1 MKRAQQASLPGVT
14 GHQPRKKVKMKY
26 LLPLL
31 LLSFLASCG
40 SASDADSVPTDLEGK
55 KEYLRTK
62 KAELRTLTKQV
73 EGLEK
78 EIFSADPSLA
88 PKGTLV
94 AFEPV
99 KAESFEDFASVQA
112 TVKASESAMATPQLP
127 GRILSM
133 NFEEGDAIRRGQLV
147 AVIDV
152 ENIVTQR
159 AELET
164 AAELAKTVYERQQ
177 RLWDQKIG
185 SEIQYLQAK
194 NNYDRTQ
201 KQLAS
206 IDVQTAKKNVY
217 APISGTVE
225 RVMMRQGETAAPG
238 APILS
243 ILNTNDLDVVA
254 DAGEDLLTKVKRG
267 NKLKVTVPAL
277 NLEFMAPV
285 SRIGKTVDP
294 ANRTFEIELDVPR
307 RHQRQ
312 LKANLL
318 AEVEVLDYRAD
329 DIIVISQ
336 DNIQQEIDG
345 RRFVFLAENHD
356 EKGNV
361 ARRAYIKTGGSYDNK
376 AVVESGLNIGDR
388 LITAGGRGL
397 TDGQKISLSQNP
409 IR

>member
-1 MKRAQQASLPGVT
+1 MKT
-14 GHQPRKKVKMKY
+14 IYY

-31 LLSFLASCG
+31 LLTLLASCG
-40 SASDADSVPTDLEGK
+40 PATDAETVPTDLAGK

-62 KAELRTLTKQV
+62 KAELRTLTQQV

-78 EIFSADPSLA
+78 EIFAEDPSLA

-99 KAESFEDFASVQA
+99 KTTSFEDFASVQA
-112 TVKASESAMATPQLP
+112 TITASESAMATPQLP
-127 GRILSM
+127 GRIMSM
-133 NFEEGDAIRRGQLV
+133 NFEEGDAISRGQLV

-152 ENIVTQR
+152 ENITTQR

-194 NNYDRTQ
+194 NNYDRVQ

-206 IDVQTAKKNVY
+206 IDVQSAKKNVY
-217 APISGTVE
+217 APISGTVD

-238 APILS
+238 MPIIS

-254 DAGEDLLTKVKRG
+254 DASEDLLAKVKRG
-267 NKLKVTVPAL
+267 SKLKVKVPAL
-277 NLEFMAPV
+277 DLEFMAPV

-294 ANRTFEIELDVPR
+294 ANRTFEVELDIPSKY
-307 RHQRQ
+307 QRQ

-318 AEVEVLDYRAD
+318 AEVEVLDFQAD
-329 DIIVISQ
+329 NIIVISQ
-336 DNIQQEIDG
+336 DQIQQEIDG
-345 RRFVFLAENHD
+345 RRFVFLAED
-356 EKGNV
+356 DAEKGSV
-361 ARRAYIKTGGSYDNK
+361 AKRTYIKAGGSYNNQ
-376 AVVESGLNIGDR
+376 AVIESGLKVGDR

-409 IR
+409 IQ